1 MHVDIKRS
9 TSASLTKSYRGA
21 VAYTAKSS
29 IKIEDDEHKSDIKK
43 GEKFYLKTLGNRHY
57 LMDVEGKEIYQFNI
71 EKSVYQQLDKKHT
84 KLEEDKKVAKKVT
97 KRVAANRKRKADAEA
112 FLKRAA
118 PTKALE
124 KFKDLSAEKLKEIT
138 DSYEVRS
145 KWAGE
150 DGRPEPG
157 NQALREKVSYA
168 REVLKHVHNDT
179 RSLY

>member
-29 IKIEDDEHKSDIKK
+29 ILIEDDEHKSDIKK

-84 KLEEDKKVAKKVT
+84 KLEEDKKVAKKVAKKVT
-97 KRVAANRKRKADAEA
+97 KKSGMK
-112 FLKRAA
+112 LSKRAA
-118 PTKALE
+118 ANKEKVKWHIVQEDLE
-124 KFKDLSAEKLKEIT
+124 DEEEKLENLQNEKPKNVKDI
-138 DSYEVRS
+138 DKS
-145 KWAGE
+145 KK
-150 DGRPEPG
+150 RI
-157 NQALREKVSYA
+157 ALFNRN
-168 REVLKHVHNDT
+168 LKKIRTLINKLDADT
-179 RSLY
+179 WVE